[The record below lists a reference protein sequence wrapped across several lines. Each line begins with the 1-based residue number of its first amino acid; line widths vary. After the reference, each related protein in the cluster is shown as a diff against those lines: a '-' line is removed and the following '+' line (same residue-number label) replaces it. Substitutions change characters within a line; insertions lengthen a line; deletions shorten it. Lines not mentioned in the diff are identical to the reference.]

1 MFIVNVEGA
10 IFKGE
15 KWLIIER
22 SKKEEHA
29 GGLLSLVGGKVEQ
42 EGNTLDI
49 LERTVTR
56 EIYEEVDLKIKKD
69 LKYVHSTS
77 FVTDLGDHVIGI
89 VFSCEYESGKAI
101 PKSPEEVEV
110 VNWMTAQE
118 VYEHPNAPDYL
129 KESIKRAEE
138 MKNSRIIKEEI

>member
-10 IFKGE
+10 IYKDD

-42 EGNTLDI
+42 EGNTSDI
-49 LERTVTR
+49 LERTVIR
-56 EIYEEVDLKIKKD
+56 EIYKEVDLKVKED
-69 LKYVHSTS
+69 LKYIHSTS
-77 FVTDLGDHVIGI
+77 FVADSGENVVDI
-89 VFSCEYESGKAI
+89 VFLCECESGNAI
-101 PKSPEEVEV
+101 PKSPDEVEA
-110 VNWMTAQE
+110 VNWMTARQ

-129 KESIKRAEE
+129 KESIKRAEN
-138 MKNSRIIKEEI
+138 MKSANIPL